1 MSVLG
6 EKMTTVT
13 KAAVISPAPIR
24 SIDSIFTGTRTYA
37 FVLNH
42 EAVQPDM
49 PAAGAVPEYWEAA
62 KAELSA
68 ADSVLAEVI
77 ARNEEPVLS
86 SKGDLF
92 ITLVSSIVSQQIS
105 TAAAR
110 TIWSRFEGLVG
121 EVNPKSVLSR
131 SHEEL
136 RGCGL
141 SGRKAE
147 YILGIAE
154 AWQSGYADIDW
165 DGLSDEEAMAAL
177 IELRGVGTWTA
188 EMILIFTLLRPD
200 VFPVGDIGVV
210 RAVER
215 LYSEGER
222 MSNDELIA
230 KSQDWRP
237 WRTVATWYLWRSIDP
252 EPVQY

>member
-1 MSVLG
+1 
-6 EKMTTVT
+6 
-13 KAAVISPAPIR
+13 
-24 SIDSIFTGTRTYA
+24 
-37 FVLNH
+37 
-42 EAVQPDM
+42 M
-49 PAAGAVPEYWEAA
+49 PAAGEVPEYWEAA
-62 KAELSA
+62 KADLSA
-68 ADSVLAEVI
+68 TDSALAEVI
-77 ARNEEPVLS
+77 TQNEEPALS

-92 ITLVSSIVSQQIS
+92 LNLVSAIVSQQIS
-105 TAAAR
+105 TVAAR
-110 TIWSRFEGLVG
+110 TIWGRFEGLVG

-147 YILGIAE
+147 YILEIAE

-165 DGLSDEEAMAAL
+165 DEASDVEVMEAL
-177 IELRGVGTWTA
+177 TGLRGVGAWTA
-188 EMILIFTLLRPD
+188 EMVLIFTLLRPD

-210 RAVER
+210 SAVER
-215 LYSEGER
+215 LYSGGER

-230 KSQDWRP
+230 KSQDWKP